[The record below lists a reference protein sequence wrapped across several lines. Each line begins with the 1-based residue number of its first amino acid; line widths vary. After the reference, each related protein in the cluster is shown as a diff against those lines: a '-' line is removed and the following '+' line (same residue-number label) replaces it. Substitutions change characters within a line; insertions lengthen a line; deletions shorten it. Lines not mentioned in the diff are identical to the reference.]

1 MKNLRRYYAPLTEKK
16 IKSRAKLYWSIL
28 KTFLNDKKILCLSPL
43 LHEKKFIKE
52 FRRKA
57 EILNT
62 FFTKQCSLIN
72 PVSDFPANWTKKTHK
87 AMPTIRFASDD
98 DQKIIKYLDPNKAH
112 GHDMIS
118 IRMVKL
124 CDASFWNLWKALELI
139 FESWLE
145 SGKFSLKW
153 NKNNVV
159 PGHRRDKK
167 ILINRY
173 SISLLTVAGKISE
186 SNMNWIVICSN
197 FLQK

>member
-1 MKNLRRYYAPLTEKK
+1 
-16 IKSRAKLYWSIL
+16 
-28 KTFLNDKKILCLSPL
+28 
-43 LHEKKFIKE
+43 
-52 FRRKA
+52 
-57 EILNT
+57 
-62 FFTKQCSLIN
+62 
-72 PVSDFPANWTKKTHK
+72 
-87 AMPTIRFASDD
+87 MPTIRFASDD
-98 DQKIIKYLDPNKAH
+98 NQKIIKYLDPNKAH